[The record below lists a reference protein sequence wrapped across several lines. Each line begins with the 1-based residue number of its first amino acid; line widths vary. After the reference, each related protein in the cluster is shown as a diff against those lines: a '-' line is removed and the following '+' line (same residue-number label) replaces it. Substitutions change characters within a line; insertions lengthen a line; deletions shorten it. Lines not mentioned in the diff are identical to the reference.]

1 MWKFKEE
8 VRAIANST
16 CATLASTVSGTSPTF
31 EHIEEEI
38 YFTSDEAYARYIEV
52 LTKMVK

>member
-31 EHIEEEI
+31 EHIEEEMVG
-38 YFTSDEAYARYIEV
+38 FTSDEAYARYEV